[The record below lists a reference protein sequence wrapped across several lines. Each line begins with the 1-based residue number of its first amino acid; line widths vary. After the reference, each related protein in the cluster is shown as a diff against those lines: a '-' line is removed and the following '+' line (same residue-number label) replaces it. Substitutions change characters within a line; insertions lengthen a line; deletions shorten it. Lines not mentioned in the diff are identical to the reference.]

1 VGLKRTVLRFLERR
15 NYAVI
20 HLEALEREREA
31 AGKILARLEEVEK
44 AQESERDAAARTLA
58 RVQELEEEQDR
69 TRARVRELAEER
81 DTLARTLARL
91 QEAERQREALA
102 KAPERKQEPE
112 AGAVPPAASADGPL
126 VEDQRSAAAAE
137 VHAQEMPYVAPPPG
151 ANDLQKYAGI
161 FDGITPW
168 SGIVPAGFTV
178 DFLGTLTSKKFL
190 EIWGYHPAYVDG
202 SELSLPRPSL
212 SDGANGEFWFEAA
225 DWVQA
230 AREARGRYVM
240 VTLGASFG
248 YQAVG
253 SYRALQLLNPMPY
266 KFVAVEPI
274 PENMEWVRS
283 NMRDN
288 GVDPDEQWLIQA
300 AIGAGN
306 EPAFFPVGSPGLGAQ
321 NCIETNEKAARARY
335 LQEFVAQGQTE
346 EALTN
351 LLLHNTTGLQK
362 DIIKGKN
369 CLGEIRLVSTVTLQ
383 DVLGPLE
390 RVDLLECDLQTSEIL
405 VFPPFRPLLKRK
417 VHRIHMG
424 THGKGIH
431 RSLLQMFID
440 DGWEIVF
447 SYEPESVYETVIGT
461 FAVNDGILCLR
472 NPDV

>member
-1 VGLKRTVLRFLERR
+1 VGLKRAVLRFLERR
-15 NYAVI
+15 NYAVV
-20 HLEALEREREA
+20 HLDALERERDSASKTLAHLEEEQDA
-31 AGKILARLEEVEK
+31 AARTLAHLEEVEEERERERDAAARTLAHLEEVEK
-44 AQESERDAAARTLA
+44 EREKERDAAARTLA
-58 RVQELEEEQDR
+58 RLREVERERDAAIKNL
-69 TRARVRELAEER
+69 ARVTSPLA
-81 DTLARTLARL
+81 T
-91 QEAERQREALA
+91 
-102 KAPERKQEPE
+102 
-112 AGAVPPAASADGPL
+112 
-126 VEDQRSAAAAE
+126 
-137 VHAQEMPYVAPPPG
+137 PPG
-151 ANDLQKYAGI
+151 ADDLQKYAGI

-190 EIWGYHPAYVDG
+190 EIWGYHPAYADG
-202 SELSLPRPSL
+202 SELQLSHPSL
-212 SDGANGEFWFEAA
+212 ADGANGEFWFEAA

-230 AREARGRYVM
+230 AREARGRFVM
-240 VTLGASFG
+240 ITLGASFG

-253 SYRALQLLNPMPY
+253 SHRALQLLNPMPY
-266 KFVAVEPI
+266 KLVAVEPI

-288 GVDPDEQWLIQA
+288 GIDPAEQWLLQA
-300 AIGAGN
+300 AIGANN

-321 NCIETNEKAARARY
+321 NCIETNEEAARARY
-335 LQEFVAQGQTE
+335 LQEFIAQGRTE

-369 CLGEIRLVSTVTLQ
+369 LLGEIRLVSTITLQ

-424 THGKGIH
+424 THGKDIH

-440 DGWEIVF
+440 DGWEIIF
-447 SYEPESVYETVIGT
+447 NYEPESVHETVLGT
-461 FAVNDGILCLR
+461 FAVNDGILSVR
-472 NPDV
+472 NPAV